1 MDEAQVKYQEQSG
14 APNFG
19 AGRLISATDGAG
31 SESYQY
37 DSMGRETKCTRV
49 IGANTYVI
57 TYAYTPDGRIAS
69 VTYPSGRVV
78 TNQYDNIGRLTQVGS
93 GGSSLLNI
101 NSYNAAGQILGALYG
116 NGIQASYGYNNHL
129 QVASILIGNT
139 SPLLNLS
146 YNWGGAS
153 DDGLLLGVT
162 DNLTAARSTS
172 YSYDQLK
179 RLATAQTVDLT
190 SPGTWQLQFTYDR
203 YGNRLNQTPTGG
215 TAAMPSN
222 SVTVDPTTN
231 RIGTGAYD
239 ADGNMIGDGINSY
252 MFEAENRITHVNG
265 TANTYAYD
273 GAGQRVNRNGNYYV
287 YSGGHVIA
295 EYANGAPATSPS
307 TEYVYARNKRVATIA
322 AGATTYPYWDHL
334 SVRANTDSSG
344 TVIRTFGHFP
354 FGETWYETG
363 MHDKWDYTTYEND
376 AESGLNYAMARFHN
390 PRLGRFMSLDP
401 WPADK
406 RHPQSWNRYPHGN
419 NNPVSFSDPTG
430 MVDCNDETGDCG
442 LDVSGSDNVNEMEGG
457 GGMGDSSA
465 AGDNSG
471 SDNSGADN
479 SGSDN
484 SGGISG
490 GGAACG
496 EPNTACDSH
505 GNCLAGD
512 CMPGT
517 NSGNPPDDPPDT
529 TDKSQD
535 EPGQDQSQDPSS
547 QQDPPKDGPLGP
559 DGPPPGQ
566 QQQPQQEPQQQP
578 NQQQQDNKKSGFSE
592 GTCMALDWGGSYLG
606 IAALAQSW
614 EPVGWGMGLITA
626 GMWVTAKLGG
636 C

>member
-1 MDEAQVKYQEQSG
+1 MKCRLNIKKQSG

-37 DSMGRETKCTRV
+37 DSMGCETKCTRV

-57 TYAYTPDGRIAS
+57 TYAYTADGRIAS

-101 NSYNAAGQILGALYG
+101 NSYNAAGQILAALYG

-129 QVASILIGNT
+129 HVASILIGNT

-215 TAAMPSN
+215 TATMPSN
-222 SVTVDPTTN
+222 SVDPTTN

-239 ADGNMIGDGINSY
+239 ADGNMTADGINSY
-252 MFEAENRITHVNG
+252 TFDAEDRITHVNG
-265 TANTYAYD
+265 AANTYAYD

-295 EYANGAPATSPS
+295 EYANGAPAASPS

-334 SVRANTDSSG
+334 SVRANADSSG
-344 TVIRTFGHFP
+344 TVVRTFGHFP

-363 MHDKWDYTTYEND
+363 THDKWDYTTYEND

-430 MVDCNDETGDCG
+430 MVSTGCG
-442 LDVSGSDNVNEMEGG
+442 GDDDDGSGCAGGDGGDGG
-457 GGMGDSSA
+457 GGGTDDNTTTGS
-465 AGDNSG
+465 GDNSG

-484 SGGISG
+484 SGANSG
-490 GGAACG
+490 DNGGSD
-496 EPNTACDSH
+496 N
-505 GNCLAGD
+505 GD
-512 CMPGT
+512 CGPDCTSGT
-517 NSGNPPDDPPDT
+517 SRNPSDGNSGT
-529 TDKSQD
+529 
-535 EPGQDQSQDPSS
+535 
-547 QQDPPKDGPLGP
+547 
-559 DGPPPGQ
+559 
-566 QQQPQQEPQQQP
+566 
-578 NQQQQDNKKSGFSE
+578 
-592 GTCMALDWGGSYLG
+592 
-606 IAALAQSW
+606 
-614 EPVGWGMGLITA
+614 VLI
-626 GMWVTAKLGG
+626 
-636 C
+636 